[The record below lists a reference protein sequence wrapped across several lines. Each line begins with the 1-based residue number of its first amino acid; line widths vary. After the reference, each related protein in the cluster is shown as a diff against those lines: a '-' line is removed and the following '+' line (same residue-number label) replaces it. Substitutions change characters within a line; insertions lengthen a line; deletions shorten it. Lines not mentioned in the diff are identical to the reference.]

1 MWIAVFFYRSFF
13 IMIRHQP
20 KQLRKSSLDYH
31 RFAACLIPPQKTEI
45 ILWPLSKYVV
55 HLAELWAKAMLS
67 IHVQSNIFKHVPW
80 KKRIPL
86 VSSLDFSS
94 PPQKKEVNSLKLTV
108 SPESRPSP
116 TRKWSSSNH
125 QIIRCELLLSGSFR
139 YTSQT
144 WIKGFSLV
152 CGAPPLLIAQG
163 GTPLIHAMTTT
174 LTIWKVRKLKLPIR
188 GNSLIKPPFRGDLV
202 WCRYNCMI
210 TVFCFPTFSPLKLPR
225 DLKLTCL
232 AATSTLWITEMFS
245 QNLEKDTAFLNHGK
259 QMYTYL

>member
-86 VSSLDFSS
+86 VPSLDFSS
-94 PPQKKEVNSLKLTV
+94 PPQKKRSKLPETNSLLKV
-108 SPESRPSP
+108 GR
-116 TRKWSSSNH
+116 
-125 QIIRCELLLSGSFR
+125 
-139 YTSQT
+139 
-144 WIKGFSLV
+144 
-152 CGAPPLLIAQG
+152 APQG
-163 GTPLIHAMTTT
+163 ND
-174 LTIWKVRKLKLPIR
+174 RLPI
-188 GNSLIKPPFRGDLV
+188 IKSSDV
-202 WCRYNCMI
+202 NCYFQEVSGI
-210 TVFCFPTFSPLKLPR
+210 LPKPELR
-225 DLKLTCL
+225 
-232 AATSTLWITEMFS
+232 
-245 QNLEKDTAFLNHGK
+245 AFLLCAGHLPCWLLKEEPLWSMRWQPHLRFGK
-259 QMYTYL
+259 WEN